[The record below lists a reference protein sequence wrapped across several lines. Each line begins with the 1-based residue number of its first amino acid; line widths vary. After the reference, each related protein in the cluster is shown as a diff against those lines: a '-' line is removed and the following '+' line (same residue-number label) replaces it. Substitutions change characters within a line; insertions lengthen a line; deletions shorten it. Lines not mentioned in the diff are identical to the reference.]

1 MESPPDPTSEP
12 GKSASE
18 AASAVRESPLN
29 LDALRKAEHQAP
41 VRRHSCSSTNRAV
54 SGARVP
60 AHALRG
66 LGVTRGIRRGEAR
79 SDPPALR
86 PHQRGGKKPCR
97 NPAVTGRIT
106 DMIPNY

>member
-54 SGARVP
+54 SIARVSV
-60 AHALRG
+60 HALPGSESR
-66 LGVTRGIRRGEAR
+66 
-79 SDPPALR
+79 
-86 PHQRGGKKPCR
+86 
-97 NPAVTGRIT
+97 AVQLAPWLLSAT
-106 DMIPNY
+106 PV

>member
-41 VRRHSCSSTNRAV
+41 VRRHSCSSTNRGKSTSSGTSISAAV
-54 SGARVP
+54 LMVQTS
-60 AHALRG
+60 
-66 LGVTRGIRRGEAR
+66 
-79 SDPPALR
+79 
-86 PHQRGGKKPCR
+86 K
-97 NPAVTGRIT
+97 
-106 DMIPNY
+106 

>member
-41 VRRHSCSSTNRAV
+41 VRRHSCSSTNRGSDV
-54 SGARVP
+54 ISQGAFL
-60 AHALRG
+60 ADLR
-66 LGVTRGIRRGEAR
+66 
-79 SDPPALR
+79 
-86 PHQRGGKKPCR
+86 
-97 NPAVTGRIT
+97 
-106 DMIPNY
+106 